1 MARTQQKVAKTRGI
15 KCSIH
20 SMICVFIA
28 VLVLGIVY
36 MIGESKKLLDDRREN
51 RNRGRSL
58 SQCNLFSGKW
68 VYDNKSYPLY
78 REQHCLYQ
86 FDGVACEKDGRKDL
100 NYQHWRWQPHDCDL
114 PRFNAIAMLERLR
127 GMRLVF
133 VGDSITRN
141 QWASMVCL
149 LESFIPPALKSVN
162 SSGSLAIFKVTL
174 ESNSDHPM
182 NHHFSSKQIVR
193 VQEIENHARHWTDAD
208 ILVFNSYIWWRK
220 PKLKALWGSFDG
232 VYKEVDMPR
241 GYEMALKTWI
251 DGLDI
256 HERGEKWGRSSGE
269 NCYNEKEPIL
279 EEGYEGSESDPEMMQ
294 KVEAAINELS
304 RRGLKVQLLNITRL
318 SEYRKD
324 GHTSI
329 YRKQWRRVTRQQLA
343 NPSSYADCVNWCNPG
358 VPDVWNELLYAYIT
372 SQVVVPKTWNIRCS
386 ISSLI
391 VLLAVVFVLG
401 IFATTKESRRWL
413 FDQKTQR
420 NTDKYLLSRCD
431 LFSGKW
437 IYDEKNYPLYKE
449 QHCSF
454 MSLFNGV
461 ACERSGRMDLKYQH
475 WRWQP
480 HECDLPRFNAIA
492 MLERLRN
499 KRLVFVG
506 DSLTRNQWTSM
517 VCLLESSIAPTLKSV
532 TPKGSLTTFKIN
544 LESTSDHPVHHH
556 FSSEQILRVQAIE
569 KHARHWTDADIL
581 VFDSYVWWR
590 RPKFKVLWGS
600 FESPNKT
607 YKEVEMVHTLEMV
620 LKTWSNWLEINVNRS
635 KTKIYF
641 VSMSAIHGRG
651 EEWGKNKGENCY
663 NETVPILKEGY
674 HGSESDPR
682 IMQKVEAA
690 IDKLKRRGL
699 KVQMLNIT
707 QLSEYRKDAHTT
719 IYRRQWG
726 HLTKEESAN
735 PKTRADLK
743 DKLRE

>member
-1 MARTQQKVAKTRGI
+1 MA
-15 KCSIH
+15 S
-20 SMICVFIA
+20 
-28 VLVLGIVY
+28 
-36 MIGESKKLLDDRREN
+36 
-51 RNRGRSL
+51 
-58 SQCNLFSGKW
+58 
-68 VYDNKSYPLY
+68 
-78 REQHCLYQ
+78 
-86 FDGVACEKDGRKDL
+86 
-100 NYQHWRWQPHDCDL
+100 
-114 PRFNAIAMLERLR
+114 
-127 GMRLVF
+127 
-133 VGDSITRN
+133 
-141 QWASMVCL
+141 
-149 LESFIPPALKSVN
+149 
-162 SSGSLAIFKVTL
+162 
-174 ESNSDHPM
+174 
-182 NHHFSSKQIVR
+182 
-193 VQEIENHARHWTDAD
+193 
-208 ILVFNSYIWWRK
+208 
-220 PKLKALWGSFDG
+220 
-232 VYKEVDMPR
+232 
-241 GYEMALKTWI
+241 
-251 DGLDI
+251 
-256 HERGEKWGRSSGE
+256 
-269 NCYNEKEPIL
+269 
-279 EEGYEGSESDPEMMQ
+279 
-294 KVEAAINELS
+294 
-304 RRGLKVQLLNITRL
+304 
-318 SEYRKD
+318 
-324 GHTSI
+324 
-329 YRKQWRRVTRQQLA
+329 
-343 NPSSYADCVNWCNPG
+343 
-358 VPDVWNELLYAYIT
+358 T

-401 IFATTKESRRWL
+401 IFATNKESRRWL

-420 NTDKYLLSRCD
+420 NTDNCD

-437 IYDEKNYPLYKE
+437 VYDEKNYPLYKE

-480 HECDLPRFNAIA
+480 HECDLPRFNAMA

-532 TPKGSLTTFKIN
+532 TPKGSLTTFEID

-600 FESPNKT
+600 FESPNNT
-607 YKEVEMVHTLEMV
+607 YKEVEMVHALEMA

-663 NETVPILKEGY
+663 NETEPILKEGY

-726 HLTKEESAN
+726 RLTKEELAN
-735 PKTRADLK
+735 PKTRADCIHWCIPGVPDVWNELLYAYIFHSYSPSSK
-743 DKLRE
+743 QSQKSKIYESSNSEVHTR